1 MKMNERRFILDINVI
16 ISAVL
21 RPSSKPDLAFRKAQ
35 DLGNVL
41 MSPVTWLELE
51 NVLAR
56 PKFERYITLEE
67 RQEFLLNF
75 SETVELIVDVTEV
88 IDECRDPK
96 DNKYL
101 ELAVSGQAEC
111 IVTGDK
117 DLLVLHPF
125 REIEILTVQEF
136 LTKI

>member
-1 MKMNERRFILDINVI
+1 MNERRFVLDTNII

-21 RPSSKPDLAFRKAQ
+21 RPGNKPDLALKKAQ
-35 DLGNVL
+35 EDGTIL
-41 MSPVTWLELE
+41 MSPSTWLELE

-56 PKFERYITLEE
+56 PKFERYITLDE
-67 RQEFLLNF
+67 RQEFLGNF

-88 IDECRDPK
+88 IEECRDPK

-101 ELAVSGQAEC
+101 ELAVSGGAEC
-111 IVTGDK
+111 ILTGDE

-125 REIEILTVQEF
+125 RGIDILTVQEF
-136 LTKI
+136 LSKI

>member
-1 MKMNERRFILDINVI
+1 MNERRFVLDTNII

-21 RPSSKPDLAFRKAQ
+21 RPGNKPDLALKKAQ
-35 DLGNVL
+35 EDGNIL
-41 MSPVTWLELE
+41 MSPSTWLELE

-56 PKFERYITLEE
+56 PKFERYITLDE
-67 RQEFLLNF
+67 RQEFLGNF

-88 IDECRDPK
+88 IEECRDPK

-101 ELAVSGQAEC
+101 ELAVSGGAEC
-111 IVTGDK
+111 ILTGDE

-125 REIEILTVQEF
+125 RGIDILTVHEF
-136 LTKI
+136 LSKI